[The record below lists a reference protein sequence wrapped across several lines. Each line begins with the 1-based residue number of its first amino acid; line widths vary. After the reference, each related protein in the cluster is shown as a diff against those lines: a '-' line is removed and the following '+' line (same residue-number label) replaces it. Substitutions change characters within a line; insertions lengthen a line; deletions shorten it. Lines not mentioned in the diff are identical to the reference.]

1 MGVYDSA
8 ERVSLEVQNNYL
20 FQRSIKAYYEAATL
34 IKGRVLEIGTGSGY
48 GVEII
53 SGVAD
58 EFVTVDKF
66 DTGLDFSK
74 YTNVKF
80 IQQNVPPLTGLADN
94 SFDFAITFQ
103 VVEHIKDDHAFI
115 REIHRVLKPGGK
127 LIITT
132 PNINMSITRNPWH
145 IREYTVDQ
153 FRQLLGKYFAQ
164 VDARG
169 VYGNEKSDVYYENNK
184 KSVQKILRWDI
195 LQMNKWL
202 PRQLL
207 QIPYDV
213 MNKRNRKKLMDQ
225 DTSLANSFTHNDF
238 FVKEADNKCFDLF
251 YIATK

>member
-1 MGVYDSA
+1 MGLYDSA

-20 FQRSIKAYYEAATL
+20 FQRSIKAYYEAASL
-34 IKGRVLEIGTGSGY
+34 ISGNVLEIGTGSGY

-58 EFVTVDKF
+58 KFTTVDKF
-66 DTGLDFSK
+66 DTKIDFSK
-74 YTNVKF
+74 YPNVTF
-80 IQQNVPPLTGLADN
+80 VQQNVPPLNFPDN
-94 SFDFAITFQ
+94 TFDFAITFQ

-132 PNINMSITRNPWH
+132 PNIKMSLTRNPWH
-145 IREYTVDQ
+145 VREYTVEQ
-153 FRQLLGKYFAQ
+153 FRELLGKYFKT

-184 KSVQKILRWDI
+184 KSVQKILKYDV
-195 LQMNKWL
+195 LGFNKWL

-207 QIPYDV
+207 QIPYDI
-213 MNKRNRKKLMDQ
+213 MNKRNRKKLMEQ

-238 FVKEADNKCFDLF
+238 YVKEADNSCFDLF
-251 YIATK
+251 FIATK